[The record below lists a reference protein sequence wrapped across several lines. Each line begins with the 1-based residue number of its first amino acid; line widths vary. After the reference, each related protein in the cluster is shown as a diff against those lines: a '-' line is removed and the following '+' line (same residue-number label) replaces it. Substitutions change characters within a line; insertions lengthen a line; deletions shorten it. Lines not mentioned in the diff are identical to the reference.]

1 MDHPRKGAI
10 DIIRYPG
17 STHQQAEQIPEDPAE
32 VLEVGLGDAG
42 ATDWYCDWTLGVFAQ
57 DHSDHPGTAAVQRPS
72 EWHDAEDQ

>member
-17 STHQQAEQIPEDPAE
+17 STHQQAEQIPEDP
-32 VLEVGLGDAG
+32 
-42 ATDWYCDWTLGVFAQ
+42 DWYCDWTLGVFAQ